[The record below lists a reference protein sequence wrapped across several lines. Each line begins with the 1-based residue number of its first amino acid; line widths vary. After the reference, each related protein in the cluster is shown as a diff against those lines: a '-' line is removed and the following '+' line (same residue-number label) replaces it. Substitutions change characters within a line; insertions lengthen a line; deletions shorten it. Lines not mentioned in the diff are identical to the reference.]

1 MIRIVYRKTKD
12 AEPLVA
18 DLRGDPVSIQR
29 KVMERLG
36 LKWEGPD
43 LEFDR
48 IIAARK
54 K

>member
-1 MIRIVYRKTKD
+1 MRIVYRKTKD
-12 AEPLVA
+12 AEPVIA

-29 KVMERLG
+29 KIMERLG
-36 LKWEGPD
+36 LEWEGPD

-48 IIAARK
+48 IMAKRK